1 MTFNEASFSVGGQ
14 DARWAFGKTLR
25 VGSGNIFPNSS
36 CNRAALKAISQGA
49 FRCVLPFWLLSARR
63 DPRSSEK
70 VTVSEYWID
79 PTQCESLA
87 VLVETVAGPMLIE
100 HPAAICLE
108 MDIDTEIPV
117 PADPQH
123 TCDLVRSLVGQSLR
137 EMTVDGDLT
146 ITAIETDRGLELEIA
161 DTGNDAADRS
171 QSRPM
176 AAAAIGAQLNWQDC
190 PQGGSS
196 VTVVF
201 PPPQSNQQSIG
212 KRRAA

>member
-1 MTFNEASFSVGGQ
+1 M
-14 DARWAFGKTLR
+14 
-25 VGSGNIFPNSS
+25 
-36 CNRAALKAISQGA
+36 
-49 FRCVLPFWLLSARR
+49 
-63 DPRSSEK
+63 SEF
-70 VTVSEYWID
+70 WID
-79 PTQCESLA
+79 PTKCESLA
-87 VLVETVAGPMLIE
+87 VLVESVAGPMLIE

-171 QSRPM
+171 RSRPM

-201 PPPQSNQQSIG
+201 SPPQSNQQSIG